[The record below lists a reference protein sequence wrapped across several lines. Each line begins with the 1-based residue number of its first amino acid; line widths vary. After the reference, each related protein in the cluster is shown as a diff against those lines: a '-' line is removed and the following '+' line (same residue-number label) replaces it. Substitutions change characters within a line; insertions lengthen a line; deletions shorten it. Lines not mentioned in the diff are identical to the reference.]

1 MMYKILI
8 VEDDKLLKYGLE
20 KCLKDEGYLVIST
33 ESYTEVLEILKENSI
48 DLSILDVNLPEK
60 DGFEI
65 YKNLLKRRGIPA
77 IFLTARDE
85 EEDVIYG
92 FDLGAE
98 DYITKPFSLNIF
110 LKKVAAVMK
119 RCYSKENNL
128 FAQGELTVN
137 LSDREVVQKGK
148 RLYLSPIEYKL
159 LEIFIRNVNRV
170 LTKDVLMEGVWDK
183 SMNWNDDHP
192 LAVNISRLRNKLEYP
207 YIKTVFGV
215 GYMWSK
221 EDEETKK

>member
-8 VEDDKLLKYGLE
+8 VEDDRILKYGLE
-20 KCLKDEGYLVIST
+20 KCLKDEGYLVIVA
-33 ESYTEVLEILKENSI
+33 ENHAEVSEILKSESI

-65 YKNLLKRRGIPA
+65 YENMLHDRGIPV

-85 EEDVIYG
+85 EKDVIRG

-98 DYITKPFSLNIF
+98 DYITKPFSINIF
-110 LKKVAAVMK
+110 LKKVAAIMK

-128 FAQGELTVN
+128 FTQGELIVN
-137 LSDREVVQKGK
+137 FDNREIIQKGK
-148 RLYLSPIEYKL
+148 KLNLSPTEYKL

-170 LTKDVLMEGVWDK
+170 LTKDALMEGIWDN
-183 SMNWNDDHP
+183 SVNWNDDHP

-221 EDEETKK
+221 RDAETEK

>member
-8 VEDDKLLKYGLE
+8 VEDDRILKYGLE
-20 KCLKDEGYLVIST
+20 KCLKDEGYLVIAA
-33 ESYTEVLEILKENSI
+33 ENHAEVSEILKSESI

-65 YKNLLKRRGIPA
+65 YENMLHARGIPV

-85 EEDVIYG
+85 EEDVIRG

-98 DYITKPFSLNIF
+98 DYITKPFSINIF
-110 LKKVAAVMK
+110 LKKVAAIMK

-128 FAQGELTVN
+128 FTQGELIVN
-137 LSDREVVQKGK
+137 FDNREVIQKGK
-148 RLYLSPIEYKL
+148 KLNLSPTEYKL

-170 LTKDVLMEGVWDK
+170 LTKDALMEGIWDN
-183 SMNWNDDHP
+183 SVNWNDDHP
-192 LAVNISRLRNKLEYP
+192 LAVNISRLRNKLEYS

-221 EDEETKK
+221 KDAETEK

>member
-1 MMYKILI
+1 MYKILI

-20 KCLKDEGYLVIST
+20 KCLKDEGYLVT
-33 ESYTEVLEILKENSI
+33 AVENHTEVSEILKSESI
-48 DLSILDVNLPEK
+48 DLSILDVNLPGK

-65 YKNLLKRRGIPA
+65 YKSMLSVRGIPV

-85 EEDVIYG
+85 EEDVIRG

-98 DYITKPFSLNIF
+98 DYITKPFSVNIF
-110 LKKVAAVMK
+110 LKKVAAIMK

-128 FAQGELTVN
+128 FTQGDLVVN
-137 LSDREVVQKGK
+137 FDSREVFQKGK
-148 RLYLSPIEYKL
+148 RLNLTPTEYKL

-170 LTKDVLMEGVWDK
+170 LTKDALMEGIWDN
-183 SMNWNDDHP
+183 SVNWNDEHP
-192 LAVNISRLRNKLEYP
+192 LTVNISRLRNKLEYP

-215 GYMWSK
+215 GYMWSI
-221 EDEETKK
+221 EDEETEK

>member
-1 MMYKILI
+1 MYKILI

-20 KCLKDEGYLVIST
+20 KCLKDEGYLVT
-33 ESYTEVLEILKENSI
+33 AVENHTEVLEILKSESI
-48 DLSILDVNLPEK
+48 DLSILDVNLPGK

-65 YKNLLKRRGIPA
+65 YKSMLSVRGIPV

-85 EEDVIYG
+85 EEDVIRG

-98 DYITKPFSLNIF
+98 DYITKPFSVNIF
-110 LKKVAAVMK
+110 LKKVAAIMK

-128 FAQGELTVN
+128 FTQGDLVVN
-137 LSDREVVQKGK
+137 FDSREVFQKGK
-148 RLYLSPIEYKL
+148 RLNLTPTEYKL

-170 LTKDVLMEGVWDK
+170 LTKDALMEGIWDN
-183 SMNWNDDHP
+183 SVNWNDEHP
-192 LAVNISRLRNKLEYP
+192 LTVNISRLRNKLEYP

-215 GYMWSK
+215 GYMWSI
-221 EDEETKK
+221 EDEETEK